1 MTRAAR
7 RSLQRRLLPAQTPEA
22 RPRLLRVHLA
32 WSALVLAVAL
42 IFTTLEFT
50 TPCPPGG
57 PLAVA
62 GCDTRPAVAG
72 WLALSAVLYVF
83 ALTVVLRW
91 AGRRAG
97 QTTAVRDWYLLA
109 AGVGLLVAPLTAF
122 SVLAAFGWLG

>member
-1 MTRAAR
+1 MA
-7 RSLQRRLLPAQTPEA
+7 
-22 RPRLLRVHLA
+22 
-32 WSALVLAVAL
+32 
-42 IFTTLEFT
+42 IGFTALEFT

-57 PLAVA
+57 PLAMA
-62 GCDTRPAVAG
+62 GCDSRPAVAG
-72 WLALSAVLYVF
+72 WLVLSVVLYVV

-97 QTTAVRDWYLLA
+97 QSTAVRDWYLLA